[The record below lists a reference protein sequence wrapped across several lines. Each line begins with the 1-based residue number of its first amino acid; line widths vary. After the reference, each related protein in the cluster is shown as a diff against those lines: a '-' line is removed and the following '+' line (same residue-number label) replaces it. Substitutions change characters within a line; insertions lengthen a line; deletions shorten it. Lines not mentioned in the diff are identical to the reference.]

1 MTARAPS
8 PAVTC
13 VLIFLDGA
21 RFIDEAIRSV
31 VAQGDD
37 VDWEL
42 VLVDDGSTDQ
52 STAIA
57 RRWASADVR
66 IRYLEHAGHV
76 NLGMSASRNAG
87 VAAATRS
94 STSGS
99 STVTTSGCLAPCRT
113 GCATSP
119 STPTPTS

>member
-1 MTARAPS
+1 MSADVPT

-21 RFIDEAIRSV
+21 QFIDEAIRSV

-42 VLVDDGSTDQ
+42 ILVDDGSTDE

-57 RRWASADVR
+57 RRWASDDAR
-66 IRYLEHAGHV
+66 IRYLEHEGHA

-87 VAAATRS
+87 VAAAR
-94 STSGS
+94 GDLIGFLDCDD
-99 STVTTSGCLAPCRT
+99 VWLPRRCRT
-113 GCATSP
+113 GWASSP
-119 STPTPTS
+119 SIPTPTS